1 MGETKKEETTEVV
14 EQVSKEDYENVKKE
28 LEEYKKAYEKT
39 RAALN
44 NAIRAYNVLFNSYVY
59 EEKE

>member
-1 MGETKKEETTEVV
+1 MEELKKEEMTEV
-14 EQVSKEDYENVKKE
+14 EQVSREEYEQVKKE

-39 RAALN
+39 HVALN

-59 EEKE
+59 EERE

>member
-1 MGETKKEETTEVV
+1 MEEMKNEETTAV
-14 EQVSKEDYENVKKE
+14 EQVSREEYEQVKKE

-39 RAALN
+39 RVALN

-59 EEKE
+59 EERE